1 MNTYATLAVVAIAL
15 VGCKDKPADTKATPT
30 SEAPKTEVAKATF
43 TKKAPAASQKHEE
56 KSSMK
61 MDLTLDVEEGG
72 KKKTSTIKQTESET
86 RTEEILAVK
95 GDAITKVK
103 VTYADISGAMGDG
116 KDDHKKTD
124 ARSGKT
130 YIVEYLDGKL
140 AITDADGKK
149 VVPAEATPV
158 EKDFA
163 MLGKEDPVAAAIP
176 NRALKPG
183 EDVPEVAKAIES
195 LLKSTGG
202 KDMDVSGATAKFRE
216 QKGDEGIFDVTVTL
230 GKTDGPMK
238 MSIPLK
244 GEMRVRTATSDTSG
258 VKLAGP
264 IVVTTADGE
273 KKTKMDGKGTMD
285 IESTRTMK

>member
-1 MNTYATLAVVAIAL
+1 MNTYTALAVVAIAL

-30 SEAPKTEVAKATF
+30 TEAPKAETPKATF
-43 TKKAPAASQKHEE
+43 TKKAPVEKQKHEE

-72 KKKTSTIKQTESET
+72 KKKTSSIKQTENES

-116 KDDHKKTD
+116 KDEHKKTD
-124 ARSGKT
+124 ARAGKT

-140 AITDADGKK
+140 AITDEAGKK

-163 MLGKEDPVAAAIP
+163 LLGKEDPIAAAIP
-176 NRALKPG
+176 SRTLKPG
-183 EDVPEVAKAIES
+183 EDVPEVGKAIEN
-195 LLKSTGG
+195 LLKSTCG
-202 KDMDVSGATAKFRE
+202 KDIDVSGATAKFRE

-230 GKTDGPMK
+230 GKSDGPMK

-244 GEMRVRTATSDTSG
+244 GEMRVRTADSDTSG
-258 VKLAGP
+258 IKLSGP

-285 IESTRTMK
+285 IESTRTLK